1 MHSGWLLVV
10 MGTILLLPGL
20 GAVLALFPPGTMSPV
35 TRAAGV
41 FGLGFAAAGGLA
53 LALAAAHVFW
63 PATYLVLWGVMTA
76 LVWAAALRRRPLRAE
91 LRALLG
97 EFGHGRR
104 LALLLGAAVVVT
116 VFVAHLPYL
125 HYLGAS
131 RAVYYLNG
139 LEIANAHGVPAA
151 TLEYG
156 QSWPPATDK
165 ILLDSFT
172 GVIAMLGHNVAA
184 GPGVLDLLDTL
195 GAALGLWALSWE
207 LGMRRVGA
215 LLPLVMLDNWRR
227 IPGVGITT
235 LFWEYRAE
243 DFGTAVALCAVA
255 LGIHAFRRRQ
265 LAPAVATGLVLAA
278 ASGSHL
284 IPVVAAVIMLSFAAL
299 AEMVRCVLPALGPRL
314 ATALRRS
321 RPPTA
326 AAHLA
331 PAQTNGRV
339 GVGAGHRTPESA
351 WAVVARGPAREVAS
365 SQVPGI
371 SPPTTGSAGSG
382 SGGRSEGENPTTPPA
397 DEGGSSAPAR
407 RDADQA
413 ARAGSPLLVLRQ
425 GTTMA
430 GLLGGLFVVIRLV
443 AGGSFGL
450 TGASNP
456 AEYSAIPVPFDP
468 TDYLFSGQ
476 FRPRLTA
483 PSHWYSI
490 PHLLVA
496 MTAVERHKLPLP
508 IIEMVFAAALVIAL
522 VLVVFARGPIRT
534 SGMVGLG
541 LSATVIAAAIAFDYR
556 YQVWV
561 VATFGVRRLVEFV
574 SFGLVLVALAVVEG
588 LVALLGRGRPLRAL
602 VPTALV
608 VSLCIWLVPGS
619 NGWSVMAPVS
629 SARVQFFDWVRQD
642 TSCGTRFLVN
652 QRTEGAMTALSGRY
666 AILEGMGSFLRIR
679 TMDYVVHLMLSARD
693 FFESPLKNEAFL
705 RRHRIDYVVIARGL
719 LVLGYPGPT
728 GTTNVL
734 AMDKAP
740 FLEKISESTYFI
752 VYKVRGATPAPV
764 SPLLTGPYLHCKT
777 APLHF

>member
-1 MHSGWLLVV
+1 MHSGWLLVL

-20 GAVLALFPPGTMSPV
+20 GAALALFPPGTMSPV

-41 FGLGFAAAGGLA
+41 FGLGFAASGGLA
-53 LALAAAHVFW
+53 FVLASAHVFW
-63 PATYLVLWGVMTA
+63 PATYVVLWIVLTA
-76 LVWAAALRRRPLRAE
+76 LVWAGALRRRPVRAE
-91 LRALLG
+91 VRAFLG
-97 EFGHGRR
+97 EFGHGHR
-104 LALLLGAAVVVT
+104 LALLLGAGVVVAVV
-116 VFVAHLPYL
+116 VAHLPYL

-131 RAVYYLNG
+131 RAIYYLNG

-165 ILLDSFT
+165 VLLDSFT
-172 GVIAMLGHNVAA
+172 GVVAMLGHNVAA
-184 GPGVLDLLDTL
+184 GPGVLDLLATL

-215 LLPLVMLDNWRR
+215 LLPLVMLDNWRV

-235 LFWEYRAE
+235 WFWEYRAE
-243 DFGTAVALCAVA
+243 DFGTGVALCAVA
-255 LGIHAFRRRQ
+255 LGIYAFRRRGP
-265 LAPAVATGLVLAA
+265 APAVATGLVLAA

-284 IPVVAAVIMLSFAAL
+284 IPVVAVVVMLSFATL

-314 ATALRRS
+314 AGALGGGVAS
-321 RPPTA
+321 A
-326 AAHLA
+326 ARARLA
-331 PAQTNGRV
+331 PAQADGRA
-339 GVGAGHRTPESA
+339 GADPLVPENAEVMAGRGSTPQAPS
-351 WAVVARGPAREVAS
+351 VKDPGS
-365 SQVPGI
+365 SSLV
-371 SPPTTGSAGSG
+371 AGS
-382 SGGRSEGENPTTPPA
+382 
-397 DEGGSSAPAR
+397 
-407 RDADQA
+407 
-413 ARAGSPLLVLRQ
+413 ARAGGVGERADSPLLVLRQ
-425 GTTMA
+425 GVIMA
-430 GLLGGLFVVIRLV
+430 GLLGLLFVAIRFA

-456 AEYSAIPVPFDP
+456 AGYSAIPVRFDP
-468 TDYLFSGQ
+468 TYYLFAGA
-476 FRPRLTA
+476 FHPRLTA
-483 PSHWYSI
+483 PAHWYSI
-490 PHLLVA
+490 PHLVTA
-496 MTAVERHKLPLP
+496 MTAVYHHQLPLP
-508 IIEMVFAAALVIAL
+508 TVQLVFAAALVIAL
-522 VLVVFARGPIRT
+522 VLLVVARGPIRT
-534 SGMVGLG
+534 SGVVGLG
-541 LSATVIAAAIAFDYR
+541 LSATVIAIAIGFDYR
-556 YQVWV
+556 YEVWV
-561 VATFGVRRLVEFV
+561 VATFGVRRLGLYV
-574 SFGLVLVALAVVEG
+574 SFGFVLVALAVVEG
-588 LVALLGRGRPLRAL
+588 LVAMLARGRLLRGL

-652 QRTEGAMTALSGRY
+652 QRTEGAMTDLSGRY

-705 RRHRIDYVVIARGL
+705 RQHRIDYVVLARGP

-728 GTTNVL
+728 GSTNFV
-734 AMDKAP
+734 AMSNAP

-752 VYKVRGATPAPV
+752 VYKVRHADPAPV